1 MWEGE
6 EQKVTGRRRK
16 KEEGEGVNAGLKS
29 GKSETVCDILK
40 IMSSR
45 SVWDTSI
52 MFGLER
58 CSFCR

>member
-6 EQKVTGRRRK
+6 ERKVTGRRRK

-45 SVWDTSI
+45 SV
-52 MFGLER
+52 
-58 CSFCR
+58 